1 MNEEGNIVKRVLK
14 IIIIFILCIILLS
27 GCANQNNPEYLEEN
41 FEFGSYHLYK
51 TDDANRYL
59 QFLESFDNTKF
70 EIVYISYGYQ
80 DHVDKASKHDVFLVT
95 YRSR

>member
-1 MNEEGNIVKRVLK
+1 MKRELK
-14 IIIIFILCIILLS
+14 IIVFVIIFIICSILLS

-59 QFLESFDNTKF
+59 KFLESFDDTKF
-70 EIVYISYGYQ
+70 EIVDISYGYQ
-80 DHVDKASKHDVFLVT
+80 DHVDNASKHDEFLVT

>member
-1 MNEEGNIVKRVLK
+1 MKRELK
-14 IIIIFILCIILLS
+14 IIVFVIIFIICSILLS

-59 QFLESFDNTKF
+59 KFLESFDDTKY
-70 EIVYISYGYQ
+70 EIVDISYGYQ
-80 DHVDKASKHDVFLVT
+80 DHVDKASKHGEFLVT